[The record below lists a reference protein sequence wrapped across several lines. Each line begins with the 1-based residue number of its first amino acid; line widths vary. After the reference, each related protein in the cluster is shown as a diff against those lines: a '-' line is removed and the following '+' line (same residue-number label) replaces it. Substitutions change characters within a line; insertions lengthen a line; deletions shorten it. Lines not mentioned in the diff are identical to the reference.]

1 MALYPIHFS
10 VGRVGEALM
19 LSHCSGK
26 HISIVF
32 LIDNKVAVFIL
43 IKKTWCKFI
52 ELEAATTLPVNLFG
66 NSCLILT

>member
-1 MALYPIHFS
+1 
-10 VGRVGEALM
+10 M
-19 LSHCSGK
+19 LRHRGGK
-26 HISIVF
+26 HIGIVF

-52 ELEAATTLPVNLFG
+52 ELEATTSLPVNLFG

>member
-1 MALYPIHFS
+1 
-10 VGRVGEALM
+10 M
-19 LSHCSGK
+19 LRHRGGK
-26 HISIVF
+26 HIGIVF

-52 ELEAATTLPVNLFG
+52 ELEAATALPVNLFG